1 MHPLLAAIDAGNITA
16 LYVFAIAGL
25 AIALALVSAGGMN
38 LKKDRKTA
46 RFYIR
51 TAGVCCGVALVL
63 ILIAIAFGKEAH

>member
-1 MHPLLAAIDAGNITA
+1 MHPLLAAIDSGTVTA

-25 AIALALVSAGGMN
+25 VIALALVSGGAMT
-38 LKKDRKTA
+38 LKKDRQTA

-63 ILIAIAFGKEAH
+63 ILLAVLLGKEQ

>member
-1 MHPLLAAIDAGNITA
+1 MHPLLAALDPGTVTA
-16 LYVFAIAGL
+16 FYVFAIAGL
-25 AIALALVSAGGMN
+25 AIALALVSTGAMT

-63 ILIAIAFGKEAH
+63 ILIAVALGKEAR

>member
-1 MHPLLAAIDAGNITA
+1 MDTLVAAIDPGTVTA

-25 AIALALVSAGGMN
+25 VIALALVGAGAMT

-51 TAGVCCGVALVL
+51 TAGICCGVALIL
-63 ILIAIAFGKEAH
+63 ILIAVALGKETS